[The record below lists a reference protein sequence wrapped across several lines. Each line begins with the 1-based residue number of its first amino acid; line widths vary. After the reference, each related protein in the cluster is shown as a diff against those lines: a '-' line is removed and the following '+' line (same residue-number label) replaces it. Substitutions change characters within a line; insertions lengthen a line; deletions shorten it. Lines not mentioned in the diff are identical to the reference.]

1 MFQTKTNELQTERD
15 IELEIIK
22 SLRQNWVPPDTELH
36 DVSRNKIEPGK
47 LSIKNVYCND
57 KRDES
62 KRLKEERQLEL
73 EEVRKSFAEKRD
85 SDLWENKVET
95 STVKQVN
102 VRPRSRSEF
111 RSKMS
116 DDFWMKEKAACT
128 HQDSELISELDNVRL
143 ARQMFVG
150 DPTDE
155 KYDTNY
161 FLHFLNLIF

>member
-1 MFQTKTNELQTERD
+1 M
-15 IELEIIK
+15 
-22 SLRQNWVPPDTELH
+22 
-36 DVSRNKIEPGK
+36 
-47 LSIKNVYCND
+47 SIKNVYCND

-62 KRLKEERQLEL
+62 DRLKQERQQEL

-95 STVKQVN
+95 PTVKQVE

-116 DDFWMKEKAACT
+116 DDFWMKEKTADG
-128 HQDSELISELDNVRL
+128 HHDSGLVSELENVRL

-150 DPTDE
+150 DPTDD
-155 KYDTNY
+155 KYDKNHLVLSLY
-161 FLHFLNLIF
+161 FTFKTSFKYQIYNFSTK

>member
-1 MFQTKTNELQTERD
+1 MR
-15 IELEIIK
+15 
-22 SLRQNWVPPDTELH
+22 RNWVPPETELQT
-36 DVSRNKIEPGK
+36 VAKNKIEPGK

-62 KRLKEERQLEL
+62 ERIKEERQQEL

-85 SDLWENKVET
+85 SDLWENKVEAP
-95 STVKQVN
+95 TVKQVE

-111 RSKMS
+111 RSNMS
-116 DDFWMKEKAACT
+116 DDFWMKEKTATANT
-128 HQDSELISELDNVRL
+128 NHDSGLVSELENIRL

-155 KYDTNY
+155 K
-161 FLHFLNLIF
+161 

>member
-62 KRLKEERQLEL
+62 KILKEERQLEL
-73 EEVRKSFAEKRD
+73 EEVRKSFAEKKD
-85 SDLWENKVET
+85 SDLWEKKDET
-95 STVKQVN
+95 STVKQVD
-102 VRPRSRSEF
+102 VRPRSRSEY

-116 DDFWMKEKAACT
+116 DDFWMKEKTPGSHKEKTVCT
-128 HQDSELISELDNVRL
+128 NNESGLESEPEGVKL

-155 KYDTNY
+155 KYDD
-161 FLHFLNLIF
+161 F

>member
-1 MFQTKTNELQTERD
+1 M
-15 IELEIIK
+15 
-22 SLRQNWVPPDTELH
+22 
-36 DVSRNKIEPGK
+36 
-47 LSIKNVYCND
+47 SIKNVYCND

-62 KRLKEERQLEL
+62 ERLKQERQHEL

-95 STVKQVN
+95 PTVKQVE

-116 DDFWMKEKAACT
+116 DDFWMKEKTADV
-128 HQDSELISELDNVRL
+128 HHDSGLVSELENVRL

-155 KYDTNY
+155 KYDNHD
-161 FLHFLNLIF
+161 FNLSLIFIFQTSFKYQCKISTTKRN

>member
-1 MFQTKTNELQTERD
+1 M
-15 IELEIIK
+15 
-22 SLRQNWVPPDTELH
+22 
-36 DVSRNKIEPGK
+36 
-47 LSIKNVYCND
+47 SIKNVYCND

-62 KRLKEERQLEL
+62 DRLKQERQQEL

-95 STVKQVN
+95 PTVKQVE

-116 DDFWMKEKAACT
+116 DDFWMKEKTAGV
-128 HQDSELISELDNVRL
+128 HHDSGLVSELENVRL

-155 KYDTNY
+155 KYDNHD
-161 FLHFLNLIF
+161 FNLSLIFIFQTFFMYQSKYSSTKRK